1 MSATLPILNAFKD
14 RLNARFP
21 DWDVQLMPEN
31 IENYFLAH
39 PNGGILI
46 SYAGSTF
53 GEPRS
58 TAEITQ
64 TRKMHIVFTVLSRDL
79 YNDFGALQLLDDLRL
94 EVTGFEPPNCGK
106 SWLVEEQFE
115 EQQSGVWI
123 YQLVLA
129 TQTMQIQQVQ
139 AVGSQPRL
147 TTLISRREKQPLDSR
162 LQPKGQHSQ

>member
-1 MSATLPILNAFKD
+1 MSATLPILNAFKA
-14 RLNARFP
+14 RLNAAFP

-31 IENYFLAH
+31 IESYFLAH

-64 TRKMHIVFTVLSRDL
+64 TRKVHIVLTVLSRDL
-79 YNDFGALQLLDDLRL
+79 HNDFGALQLLDDLRL
-94 EVTGFEPPNCGK
+94 EVSGFAPPNCSK
-106 SWLVEEQFE
+106 CWLVEEQFD

-129 TQTMQIQQVQ
+129 TQTMQIQQLPEDE
-139 AVGSQPRL
+139 AKPKFTHL
-147 TTLISRREKQPLDSR
+147 TATLQK
-162 LQPKGQHSQ
+162 

>member
-14 RLNARFP
+14 RLNALFP

-31 IENYFLAH
+31 IESYFLAH

-64 TRKMHIVFTVLSRDL
+64 SRKVHIVLTVLSRDL
-79 YNDFGALQLLDDLRL
+79 HNDFGALQLLDDLRL
-94 EVTGFEPPNCGK
+94 NVTGFTPPNCSK
-106 SWLVEEQFE
+106 CWLVEEQFD

-129 TQTMQIQQVQ
+129 TQTTQIQQLPEDE
-139 AVGSQPRL
+139 AKPKFTHL
-147 TTLISRREKQPLDSR
+147 TAQWQK
-162 LQPKGQHSQ
+162 

>member
-21 DWDVQLMPEN
+21 DWDVQLMPED
-31 IENYFLAH
+31 IQSYFLAH

-64 TRKMHIVFTVLSRDL
+64 SRTLSIVFTVLSRDL
-79 YNDFGALQLLDDLRL
+79 HNDFGALQLLDDLRL
-94 EVTGFEPPNCGK
+94 EVVGFAPPNCGR
-106 SWLVEEQFE
+106 SWLKEEQFE
-115 EQQSGVWI
+115 EQQSGIWI

-129 TQTMQIQQVQ
+129 TETMQIERRQ
-139 AVGSQPRL
+139 AVNSAPKFA
-147 TTLISRREKQPLDSR
+147 TLIKRHENQPLDGR
-162 LQPKGQHSQ
+162 LKPNTAS

>member
-14 RLNARFP
+14 RLNALFP
-21 DWDVQLMPEN
+21 DWDVQLMPEDSKG
-31 IENYFLAH
+31 YFLSH

-58 TAEITQ
+58 TTAITQ
-64 TRKMHIVFTVLSRDL
+64 TRKVHLVFTVLSRDL
-79 YNDFGALQLLDDLRL
+79 HNDFGALQLLDNLRL
-94 EVTGFEPPNCGK
+94 ALVGFRPPSCSA
-106 SWLVEEQFE
+106 SWLVEEQFD

-129 TQTMQIQQVQ
+129 TETQQIEQVQ
-139 AVGSQPRL
+139 AVENQPKFVNTIGRME
-147 TTLISRREKQPLDSR
+147 RQPLDPR
-162 LQPKGQHSQ
+162 LKPKT

>member
-14 RLNARFP
+14 RLKTRFAE
-21 DWDVQLMPEN
+21 WDVQLMPEN
-31 IENYFLAH
+31 IESYFLAH

-64 TRKMHIVFTVLSRDL
+64 TRKVHIVLTVLSRDL
-79 YNDFGALQLLDDLRL
+79 HNDHGALQLLDDLRL
-94 EVTGFEPPNCGK
+94 DVTGFVPPSCTK
-106 SWLVEEQFE
+106 CWLVEEQFD

-123 YQLVLA
+123 YQLVIA
-129 TQTMQIQQVQ
+129 TQTMQIQQTQGVSTKPQLRNIIVQ
-139 AVGSQPRL
+139 R
-147 TTLISRREKQPLDSR
+147 TD
-162 LQPKGQHSQ
+162 

>member
-14 RLNARFP
+14 RLKARFAE
-21 DWDVQLMPEN
+21 WDVQLMPED
-31 IENYFLAH
+31 IESYFLAH

-64 TRKMHIVFTVLSRDL
+64 LRKVHIVLTVLSRDL
-79 YNDFGALQLLDDLRL
+79 HNDFGALQLLDDLRL
-94 EVTGFEPPNCGK
+94 NVTGFAPPNCSK
-106 SWLVEEQFE
+106 CWLVEEQFD

-139 AVGSQPRL
+139 AAEP
-147 TTLISRREKQPLDSR
+147 
-162 LQPKGQHSQ
+162 QPKFAKVSVTRAD